1 MGPRSSGTRPPKAV
15 IYLRV
20 STADQT
26 TANQLPELMQLAEAR
41 NFEVIE
47 VIEDV
52 MSAAKQRPGIERIM
66 KLAHT
71 GKCRA
76 VVCWA
81 LDRLG
86 RSMVG
91 NLNTV
96 LELDRLGV
104 EVISARESWLQVHG
118 PARSLLIGVM
128 SWVAEQERARIR
140 ERTLSG
146 LQRARREGKKLGR
159 PGVEIDADKA
169 LLLRR
174 RGLSLRAI
182 ASKLGV
188 SHTSLHRFLQVHE
201 AENHR
206 DRAVTKTRPA
216 NPDADHAISQS

>member
-1 MGPRSSGTRPPKAV
+1 MKTSGTRAAKAV
-15 IYLRV
+15 IYVRV
-20 STADQT
+20 STQDQT

-41 NFEVIE
+41 GFEVTE

-52 MSAAKQRPGIERIM
+52 MSAAKQRPGLERLM
-66 KLAHT
+66 KLAHA
-71 GKCRA
+71 GKCR
-76 VVCWA
+76 VIVCWA

-91 NLNTV
+91 NLQTV

-104 EVISARESWLQVHG
+104 QVVSMREPWLTMDG
-118 PARSLLIGVM
+118 PVRSLLIAVF

-140 ERTLSG
+140 ERTQAG
-146 LQRARREGKKLGR
+146 LDRARRSGKKLGR

-182 ASKLGV
+182 ANKLGV
-188 SHTSLHRFLQVHE
+188 SHTSLHRFLQARG
-201 AENHR
+201 AENGLAS
-206 DRAVTKTRPA
+206 AVTKTRPSRRA
-216 NPDADHAISQS
+216 SDHAIPKS